1 MSAPGVRQGA
11 GSCGIF
17 VAGTD
22 TGIGKTLVARLLV
35 GALVRTGRRIAVMKP
50 VAAGAVRSPAGL
62 RNDDA
67 LALMRAANV
76 DAPYEC
82 INPFCLEPPV
92 SPHIAARSAAVRID
106 IGHIVACFRALADRA
121 DYVVVEGAGGW
132 LAPVSE
138 TRSMADVARALGLP
152 VLLVVGM
159 KLGCLN
165 HAQLTARAVRADG
178 QTLGGWIANRLDP
191 SLACAEENLATLTR
205 LLGCEP
211 LTVLPYCR
219 MPDATGADAIE
230 SAVAGRLLRLGELGT
245 EGPRQA

>member
-1 MSAPGVRQGA
+1 MSARR
-11 GSCGIF
+11 CGIF

-22 TGIGKTLVARLLV
+22 TGVGKTLVAQLLV

-50 VAAGAVRSPAGL
+50 VAAGAVRSADGL

-76 DAPYEC
+76 AAPYEC
-82 INPFCLEPPV
+82 INPFCLEAPV
-92 SPHIAARSAAVRID
+92 SPHIAAHAAAVRID
-106 IGHIVACFRALADRA
+106 IAHIVGCFQALADRA

-138 TRSMADVARALGLP
+138 TRSMADVARSLGLP

-165 HAQLTARAVRADG
+165 HAQLTRLAVGADG
-178 QTLGGWIANRLDP
+178 APFAGWVASAIDPQMSHPEANLE
-191 SLACAEENLATLTR
+191 SLER
-205 LLGCEP
+205 LLGEP
-211 LTVLPYCR
+211 PLAVVPHLPDGGIRLELT
-219 MPDATGADAIE
+219 
-230 SAVAGRLLRLGELGT
+230 SVARTLAGDKLMKRLE
-245 EGPRQA
+245 